1 MRKCFVSRDLKRQHC
16 LSDELCVIPCRL
28 LFCYYVWTQF
38 CMCRTKVKPHFRSKY
53 VGRFLI
59 HSTEETAMVKWLR
72 KFFLATRTKKTARK
86 MEEKEYELIRL
97 LSVELLWVHC
107 LQWKKNIWSLVK
119 GDGGGMALN
128 SLCLLKRVST
138 TVCNLFSWAHITFI
152 VRNLFRS
159 GRLHVTHFHSYD
171 VPSNRIEP

>member
-38 CMCRTKVKPHFRSKY
+38 CMCRTKVKPHFRGKY

-59 HSTEETAMVKWLR
+59 HSTEEAAMVKWLR
-72 KFFLATRTKKTARK
+72 KFFLATRRAKKTARK

-107 LQWKKNIWSLVK
+107 LQW
-119 GDGGGMALN
+119 
-128 SLCLLKRVST
+128 T

-159 GRLHVTHFHSYD
+159 GRLHATHFHSYD